1 MTTKVLIIRFSSIG
15 DIVLTTP
22 VVRCLKKQMNEK
34 VELHYLT
41 KKSYSSILKA
51 NPYIDKIHELD
62 DSLSLMINELKN
74 EKFDCI
80 IDLHNNLRTARVKT
94 ALNTKSWSFKKLNI
108 QKWLKVNLKIDLLPP
123 LHIVDRY
130 FNTTSSLGIKNDL
143 EGLDYFIPKEDE
155 VELLSLPLE
164 FTNGYIALAIGAK
177 FATKAMPSNKITTLC
192 NSLIKPILLIGG
204 PEDHKNAEEII
215 QNCSGIIFNACGK
228 YNINQSASLIR
239 QAEKVITHD
248 TGLMHIAA
256 AFKKDIVSVWGNTIP
271 QFGMGPYLPSGQG
284 SSKII
289 ETADL
294 DCRPCSKLG
303 FEKCPKK
310 HFNCM
315 NLIDNQE
322 IINAAT

>member
-1 MTTKVLIIRFSSIG
+1 
-15 DIVLTTP
+15 
-22 VVRCLKKQMNEK
+22 
-34 VELHYLT
+34 
-41 KKSYSSILKA
+41 
-51 NPYIDKIHELD
+51 
-62 DSLSLMINELKN
+62 
-74 EKFDCI
+74 
-80 IDLHNNLRTARVKT
+80 
-94 ALNTKSWSFKKLNI
+94 
-108 QKWLKVNLKIDLLPP
+108 
-123 LHIVDRY
+123 
-130 FNTTSSLGIKNDL
+130 
-143 EGLDYFIPKEDE
+143 
-155 VELLSLPLE
+155 
-164 FTNGYIALAIGAK
+164 
-177 FATKAMPSNKITTLC
+177 
-192 NSLIKPILLIGG
+192 LLIGG

-271 QFGMGPYLPSGQG
+271 QFGMRPYLPLGQG

-289 ETADL
+289 ETVDL
-294 DCRPCSKLG
+294 GCRPCSKLG